1 MEISTYTIIMTDIRF
16 ILACDRICKDG
27 HKDEHKDEH
36 NMEDGRKDGCKDE
49 RKDGCNT
56 TPHLLIHCPP

>member
-1 MEISTYTIIMTDIRF
+1 
-16 ILACDRICKDG
+16 
-27 HKDEHKDEH
+27 
-36 NMEDGRKDGCKDE
+36 MEDGRKDGCKDE

>member
-1 MEISTYTIIMTDIRF
+1 MTDIRF